1 MTLEEM
7 YGNAKALVEDRT
19 YNIGEISEKTGLQK
33 TANGWVKP
41 KSNKGA
47 KKDASGA
54 DVLNNKYYKDDV
66 RTAEGEA
73 KIVSQMDT
81 KGIQRRI
88 NELEALK
95 KQNGGELGM
104 YGERELKIKKAELE
118 KRNKGNSTKN
128 EIYEDDKVVK
138 EIELRKAAMNGGTKE
153 KKALF
158 KFEAENADAEQLK
171 HVLASKNQPADRI
184 EMYQAEL
191 EKRNNKGKANF
202 DEYGLPDNATIAMK
216 DKFLKKE
223 NVKDP
228 DKLSNAEFN
237 ALAKKLDSEL
247 GIGNM
252 ELAQELLVTS
262 AENSTEKNKTTDS
275 SCRITADTKIRLKK

>member
-41 KSNKGA
+41 KSNK
-47 KKDASGA
+47 KESVKSEQINKTWSKS
-54 DVLNNKYYKDDV
+54 DVVKSV
-66 RTAEGEA
+66 P
-73 KIVSQMDT
+73 
-81 KGIQRRI
+81 
-88 NELEALK
+88 
-95 KQNGGELGM
+95 NGW
-104 YGERELKIKKAELE
+104 KKAEGVTTVP
-118 KRNKGNSTKN
+118 NGYVAIT
-128 EIYEDDKVVK
+128 
-138 EIELRKAAMNGGTKE
+138 NGGSFYPKEGQTKRE
-153 KKALF
+153 TKIIKEEDFKKG
-158 KFEAENADAEQLK
+158 
-171 HVLASKNQPADRI
+171 
-184 EMYQAEL
+184 
-191 EKRNNKGKANF
+191 NNKGKANF

-237 ALAKKLDSEL
+237 TLAKKLDSEL

-262 AENSTEKNKTTDS
+262 AENSTEKNKTTKAENPYALSKEEKNEAMKNPKTRLSQKYDEVIKSKKGTPQYNTALEEYTKERESYKNSQGVEALKEFPVVPISKDS
-275 SCRITADTKIRLKK
+275 ACRITADTKIRLKK

>member
-1 MTLEEM
+1 M

-81 KGIQRRI
+81 KVIQERI
-88 NELEALK
+88 DELETLK
-95 KQNGGELGM
+95 KQNGGELGI
-104 YGERELKIKKAELE
+104 YGERELKIKK
-118 KRNKGNSTKN
+118 
-128 EIYEDDKVVK
+128 
-138 EIELRKAAMNGGTKE
+138 
-153 KKALF
+153 
-158 KFEAENADAEQLK
+158 
-171 HVLASKNQPADRI
+171 
-184 EMYQAEL
+184 AEL

-275 SCRITADTKIRLKK
+275 ACRITADTKIRLKK